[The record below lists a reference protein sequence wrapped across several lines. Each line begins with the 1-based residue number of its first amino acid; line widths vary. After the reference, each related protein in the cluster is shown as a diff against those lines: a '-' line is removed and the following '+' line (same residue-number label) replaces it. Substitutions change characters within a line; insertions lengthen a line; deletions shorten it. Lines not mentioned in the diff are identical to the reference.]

1 MAKNWYDGPVPT
13 ADLGILGGLPSL
25 ALTEEDKKR
34 AFWQAMMQGGMGMAA
49 ASLGGANTSQ
59 ALGKGLLG
67 GADAYGQ
74 GLMAPQS
81 RFDAYAKQL
90 KVQGDQIGNA
100 KGLEELGKLKRE
112 ASDYGKQNDFFSML
126 NDPGQAAML
135 YGGGPTLQNEQR
147 ATQFGA
153 NPAAM
158 LSDPRINLKALQ
170 ARVDPKQLGAALE
183 NTRPYEQKP
192 GMFYNGQYMPDP
204 TKGIAFN
211 NGVVAPLKGAQETQ
225 NALAYGT
232 KAGELAAQLAYEQAK
247 LPNDV
252 RRAGQVADA
261 EAGARDK
268 YGFFQTADDR
278 GRPVWQTNPQARSTM
293 DGRAANQ
300 FPGARIDP
308 QAQAQRDAVAQN
320 IYNAEGA
327 GKYSPRLNDSPGGGV
342 RPQVADL
349 PGIRGQAPADAA
361 EQKGIREVLVND
373 VYKPAQLASSKSSTL
388 IPLIDRQLSLINQGS
403 LIGNR
408 AQPVMN
414 TIRSWAQASGLSDA
428 ETNNILNGATEFR
441 QFANKAVLNGPRMEG
456 PQSDKDRAFYTES
469 NAQIT
474 DPTQAIKQS
483 LTYAKAENERNIE
496 YRRFIDSHLQKG
508 GSLQDVRAQWENGP
522 GAKSVW
528 EHPKLKEFLP
538 TVVAQSGP
546 YKGRQMVQ
554 LPDGRFTLR

>member
-183 NTRPYEQKP
+183 NTRPYAQDPNKY
-192 GMFYNGQYMPDP
+192 YNGKYLPDP
-204 TKGIAFN
+204 TKGITIDA
-211 NGVVAPLKGAQETQ
+211 NGQVIPMDGAPKALGAITSAQEWAKVGPEIAKQKWASDYTPMEYSGPG
-225 NALAYGT
+225 NARYVGRRGDLLGGAGPNGIKVGDSAMTGKLA
-232 KAGELAAQLAYEQAK
+232 ELDATHVAQLRDKHDSAVQGNYLLTQLQNKIDSDPGVYGGMFAK
-247 LPNDV
+247 GMGGVSGFFNGLGIPFDEKRFQNSKEFEKYSDQLGMSMIKLYVGSTNISDADRESVMNLMPRITDDPTARQKVIQTLNNINNRAIGQYIDV
-252 RRAGQVADA
+252 RQKADTK
-261 EAGARDK
+261 GTLSGD
-268 YGFFQTADDR
+268 
-278 GRPVWQTNPQARSTM
+278 
-293 DGRAANQ
+293 AANMQ
-300 FPGARIDP
+300 KPWSPSQATAADIAHTARKY
-308 QAQAQRDAVAQN
+308 N
-320 IYNAEGA
+320 ITPEEVRR
-327 GKYSPRLNDSPGGGV
+327 RLG
-342 RPQVADL
+342 
-349 PGIRGQAPADAA
+349 
-361 EQKGIREVLVND
+361 
-373 VYKPAQLASSKSSTL
+373 
-388 IPLIDRQLSLINQGS
+388 
-403 LIGNR
+403 
-408 AQPVMN
+408 M
-414 TIRSWAQASGLSDA
+414 
-428 ETNNILNGATEFR
+428 
-441 QFANKAVLNGPRMEG
+441 
-456 PQSDKDRAFYTES
+456 
-469 NAQIT
+469 
-474 DPTQAIKQS
+474 
-483 LTYAKAENERNIE
+483 
-496 YRRFIDSHLQKG
+496 
-508 GSLQDVRAQWENGP
+508 
-522 GAKSVW
+522 
-528 EHPKLKEFLP
+528 
-538 TVVAQSGP
+538 
-546 YKGRQMVQ
+546 
-554 LPDGRFTLR
+554 